1 MEKRRLEREREGVL
15 IRGSKHNMD
24 RREWQ
29 ATGARLYT
37 RRGTELPQAKAD
49 EAVVA
54 KIRRLHARKQRL
66 MERLNR
72 DYSAAGLARRFGF
85 GLHVRTVE
93 KMLRRESWAHVR

>member
-1 MEKRRLEREREGVL
+1 M
-15 IRGSKHNMD
+15 RGSKHNMD

-29 ATGARLYT
+29 STGARLYAKH
-37 RRGTELPQAKAD
+37 GTELPQAKAD

-54 KIRRLHARKQRL
+54 RIRRLHARKQRL
-66 MERLNR
+66 IERLNR
-72 DYSAAGLARRFGF
+72 DYSAAGLARRF